1 MTCSE
6 PNVLPFPLILASA
19 SPRRRKILE
28 SMRVTFNVVV
38 PDVDEVHLDDDPE
51 GTVRENASRK
61 CAWARERF
69 PDAGIIAA
77 DTVVVF
83 SGKSIGKPESI
94 VDATAMLRQFSGRS
108 QTVYTG
114 VAMARYPKAP
124 VLHVVK
130 SAVHFRDLS
139 DAAIEEYV
147 RRVNPLDKA
156 GGYDI
161 DQSPDLIIRA
171 YEGSWT
177 NIMGLPQ
184 EVVEAWLAC
193 K

>member
-1 MTCSE
+1 MTCCD
-6 PNVLPFPLILASA
+6 PNVLPFPLVLASA

-28 SMRVTFNVVV
+28 SMNVAFDVAV
-38 PDVDEVHLDDDPE
+38 PDVEEVHWDDDPV
-51 GTVRENASRK
+51 GTVKENAFRK
-61 CAWARERF
+61 CGWARERF
-69 PDAGIIAA
+69 PEAGIIAA

-83 SGKSIGKPESI
+83 DGKSIGKPKSI
-94 VDATAMLRQFSGRS
+94 VDATAMLQKFSGHS

-114 VAMARYPKAP
+114 VALACGPLAP
-124 VLHVVK
+124 VVRVEK
-130 SAVHFRDLS
+130 SEVHFRELS
-139 DAAIEEYV
+139 DVAIEEYF
-147 RRVNPLDKA
+147 RRVDPLDKA

-161 DQSPDLIIRA
+161 DQCHHLIIRA

-184 EVVEAWLAC
+184 GVVEAWLTC